1 MMSSV
6 AGTLRLTRLALRRD
20 RVTVPAWILGLG
32 TFVAVTTAMFESSL
46 AARED
51 LVRETQIVAT
61 NAGMRLLG
69 LTSGASVGSYTLH
82 REFVTLA
89 ALAALMSTFAVV
101 RHTRQNEELGRAETL
116 GSTVV
121 GRYASLTAAVAVALA
136 ADVALAIVLGTAMAV
151 TGQPVGASFLVGA
164 SVASVGV
171 AFVGVSAVT
180 VQLASTTRG
189 ASGLAAAVLGAAFL
203 LSGAGNMLGATDT
216 AGVRVESSWL
226 VWLSPIG
233 WGQQT
238 RPFDDA
244 LWWPVALPV
253 LLLVVLLPVALA
265 LVGRRDVGRGLW
277 PERPGAAAA
286 SRMLLSPAGLLWRLQ
301 RGALL
306 GWAVAMLVF
315 GLIFGAL
322 SEQMRDAEGSTADYY
337 TRTGGTDRILD
348 AYFTSIAA
356 MVAMFVSIYVVQV
369 LLRMHAEESGG
380 TLEPELAGAVSRGRW
395 LGAHLLVVGLGAL
408 LLILVYSVA
417 VALAAGQTVGG
428 TGTHLRDM
436 LAGGLVQLPAL
447 AVVAAAVVAVV
458 ATAPRWSTP
467 LSWSLLVLW
476 IALGPMF
483 ALDLPQWLL
492 DLSPFVHVPKV
503 PAVGLDVVPLLA
515 LLGVAA
521 LLTAVGYVGIR
532 RRDLLLPA

>member
-1 MMSSV
+1 MRSSF

-20 RVTVPAWILGLG
+20 RVTLPAWILGLG

-121 GRYASLTAAVAVALA
+121 GRYASLTAAVVVALA
-136 ADVALAIVLGTAMAV
+136 ADVALAVVLGAAMAV

-164 SVASVGV
+164 SVAAVGV
-171 AFVGVSAVT
+171 AFVGVAAVT

-203 LSGAGNMLGATDT
+203 LSGAGNMLGTTDT

-244 LWWPVALPV
+244 LWWPVALPL
-253 LLLVVLLPVALA
+253 LLLVVLLPLALA

-277 PERPGAAAA
+277 PERPGAAAGA
-286 SRMLLSPAGLLWRLQ
+286 RTLLSPAGLLWRLQ
-301 RGALL
+301 RGALV

-369 LLRMHAEESGG
+369 LLRMHAEEAGG

-447 AVVAAAVVAVV
+447 AVVAGAVVAVV
-458 ATAPRWSTP
+458 ATVPHWSTP
-467 LSWSLLVLW
+467 LSWSLLVVWL
-476 IALGPMF
+476 ALGPMF

-503 PAVGLDVVPLLA
+503 PAVGLDIVPLLA
-515 LLGVAA
+515 LVGVAA
-521 LLTAVGYVGIR
+521 LLTAVGYAGIR